1 MTNET
6 KSYLDDFIHDFL
18 EVKEVKQFLLLKKE
32 IESSSEIK
40 ALQDKVKYS
49 QKAMSLSLGTSSY
62 ERNKKAYL
70 EAKEELDCHPLIT
83 NLTSLQE
90 EVNYLLEEL
99 KNKLK

>member
-40 ALQDKVKYS
+40 ALQDKVKK
-49 QKAMSLSLGTSSY
+49 QCL
-62 ERNKKAYL
+62 
-70 EAKEELDCHPLIT
+70 
-83 NLTSLQE
+83 
-90 EVNYLLEEL
+90 
-99 KNKLK
+99 